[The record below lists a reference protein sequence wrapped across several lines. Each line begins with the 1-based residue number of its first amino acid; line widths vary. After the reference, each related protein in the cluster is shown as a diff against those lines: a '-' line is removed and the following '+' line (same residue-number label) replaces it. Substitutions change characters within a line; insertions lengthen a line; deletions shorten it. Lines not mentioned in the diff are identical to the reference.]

1 MARARRDES
10 PGFHHVVSRGNNK
23 RRIYDDDRDRAF
35 FALHVTRIAR
45 AHGWRILAYCLMD
58 NHYHLVIHVG
68 DKGLSRGM
76 CELNT
81 GYAVYYNRAHGRV
94 NHLFGKRYWNRRIK
108 SEKSLLNVI
117 RYVVQNPQRAGGRRE
132 LESYV
137 WTSYPATVGRA
148 FSRIELARDE
158 LLALFGA
165 TPSSALAAFRSFCAV
180 TASGEEPRWQ
190 PP

>member
-1 MARARRDES
+1 
-10 PGFHHVVSRGNNK
+10 
-23 RRIYDDDRDRAF
+23 
-35 FALHVTRIAR
+35 
-45 AHGWRILAYCLMD
+45 MD